1 MATILGSIIVF
12 LLVVLLHEGGHF
24 MAAKA
29 SDIKVNEFAVGM
41 GPKIFQ
47 KKKGETLYTLRAI
60 PMGGYCAMEGED
72 SHSQDSRSFGSA
84 PVYKRMIVVVAGAFM
99 NFVLAIVIFTITSLF
114 LGVQT
119 TQVASLMDNMPA
131 KSAGI
136 MPGDRIVSI
145 DNKETKT
152 FAEIIDAINDSK
164 NDQVEVKVLRDGI
177 DKEFKVNTFKDK
189 EGRKLIGFT
198 PIIKRSLLTS
208 ISAGFKTTFEV
219 VKGVFKALA
228 MLITGKAGLNNLS
241 GPIGVIK
248 TIGKSTKQGIISLL
262 FITGLISANL
272 GVINLLPIPA
282 LDGGK
287 FVLLLVEAIR
297 KKPVN
302 EKFETFINLAGFVF
316 LIGLMIFITVF
327 VDLRR

>member
-208 ISAGFKTTFEV
+208 ISAGFKTTFQV
-219 VKGVFKALA
+219 VEGVFKALA

>member
-219 VKGVFKALA
+219 VKGVFKALS

-241 GPIGVIK
+241 GPVGVIK
-248 TIGKSTKQGIISLL
+248 TIGKSTEQGIISLL

-302 EKFETFINLAGFVF
+302 EKFETFINLAGFIF

>member
-219 VKGVFKALA
+219 VKGVFKALS

-241 GPIGVIK
+241 GPVGVIK
-248 TIGKSTKQGIISLL
+248 TIGKSTEQGIISLL

>member
-164 NDQVEVKVLRDGI
+164 NDQVEVKVLRDSI
-177 DKEFKVNTFKDK
+177 NKEFKVNTFKDK

-219 VKGVFKALA
+219 VKGVFKALS

-241 GPIGVIK
+241 GPVGVIK
-248 TIGKSTKQGIISLL
+248 TIGKSTEQGIISLL

>member
-219 VKGVFKALA
+219 VKGVFKALS

-248 TIGKSTKQGIISLL
+248 TIGKSTEQGIISLL

-302 EKFETFINLAGFVF
+302 EKFETFINLAGFIF

>member
-164 NDQVEVKVLRDGI
+164 NDQVEVKVLSDGI

-208 ISAGFKTTFEV
+208 ISAGFKTTFQV
-219 VKGVFKALA
+219 VEGVFKALS

-241 GPIGVIK
+241 GPVGVIK

>member
-198 PIIKRSLLTS
+198 PIIKRSILTS

-219 VKGVFKALA
+219 VKGVFKALS

-241 GPIGVIK
+241 GPVGVIK
-248 TIGKSTKQGIISLL
+248 TIGKSTEQGIISLL